1 MEYPTEAHDALE
13 KLDRERETLLA
24 GIRPILRRCPH
35 LTAKMQQNM
44 LDVISD
50 QFREETYD
58 ERYVHE
64 QAISEYDDHMN
75 FVQLSALS
83 RQYPRE

>member
-24 GIRPILRRCPH
+24 GIRPILRTCPH
-35 LTAKMQQNM
+35 LTPEMQQNM
-44 LDVISD
+44 LDVIGD
-50 QFREETYD
+50 QFREETYE
-58 ERYVHE
+58 ERYEHE
-64 QAISEYDDHMN
+64 EAIREWDELVATREWEDLN
-75 FVQLSALS
+75 